1 MASSGGG
8 RERRRWPRSPLSG
21 DVVGRIY
28 TEQAAPF
35 LDLSEGGALVE
46 VPCALRPGSIYSLR
60 VAIGPAT
67 VLMLKASVVRSYV
80 QRLESAGKGE
90 TVARYQVALQF
101 VDLRPADRELL
112 RRRIAG
118 EAISGPG
125 LTQAAH
131 ETEGVPPVERRD
143 SMRVDLERAVA
154 GEVGLTLESRVLM
167 LSPGGMT
174 LRMPFRPE
182 LGSEMTC
189 TLDVG
194 GVPAQVKGVVRDA
207 YQATPENERLDFIV
221 GLEFIDVRSETRML
235 IETYLARKG

>member
-1 MASSGGG
+1 MASGGGG

-90 TVARYQVALQF
+90 TLVRYQAALQF

-118 EAISGPG
+118 ETITGPG
-125 LTQAAH
+125 TTDTAPDSA
-131 ETEGVPPVERRD
+131 PPVERRD
-143 SMRVDLERAVA
+143 SMRVDLDKGVA

-167 LSPGGMT
+167 LSPGGMEI
-174 LRMPFRPE
+174 RMPFRPE
-182 LGSEMTC
+182 LGSEMSC

-194 GVPAQVKGVVRDA
+194 GVPAQVRGIVRDA
-207 YQATPENERLDFIV
+207 HEAAQENERLDFIV
-221 GLEFIDVRSETRML
+221 GLEFIDVRSETRMM
-235 IETYLARKG
+235 IETYLAKKG